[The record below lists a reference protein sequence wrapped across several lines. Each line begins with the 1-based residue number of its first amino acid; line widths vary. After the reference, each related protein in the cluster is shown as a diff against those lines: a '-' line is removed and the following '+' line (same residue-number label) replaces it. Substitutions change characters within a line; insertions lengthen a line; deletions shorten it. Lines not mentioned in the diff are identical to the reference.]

1 MMGVE
6 KVKKQAAQV
15 VERIRMELNKI
26 EDVNHKIEYVDDVMD
41 ELEQIHQKLW
51 DSHDDL
57 DIDEDLEEEGGRWL
71 AE

>member
-1 MMGVE
+1 MGVE

>member
-1 MMGVE
+1 MKGVE